1 MAAGGYLVAYE
12 NDNVEAKDVL
22 LVTRLSKL
30 TMLLEYPDVAPDA
43 PAVMWIQ
50 Q

>member
-1 MAAGGYLVAYE
+1 LHAGGYILAYE
-12 NDNVEAKDVL
+12 NDNVEEGDAL

-30 TMLLEYPDVAPDA
+30 TMIMEYPDATDTIT
-43 PAVMWIQ
+43 MWIQ